1 MSNAHW
7 LSDTPLRP
15 PSHRPPPP
23 PSNGP
28 KLRGALLGCGFI
40 AENGHLP
47 AYRAQADSA
56 LPLEIVAIAEP
67 NAARRAR
74 ASQLVPS
81 AVLYEDPDQLL
92 AQEAHRLD
100 YVDIATPPYDHARLT
115 HLALDKGLH
124 VLCEKP
130 MATSPADARAML
142 ELAQQAKR
150 VFFPCHNYKHAPV
163 VKAVKQVLESGLIGK
178 VNLVTLHTFRNTH
191 AKGVSEWR
199 PDWRRERKY
208 SGGGIAMD
216 HGAHTFYLAFDWL
229 GGYPSAITA
238 KMSTTN
244 VTQAGPT
251 NFDTEDNFSCTMTF
265 PEGIASAHL
274 TWTAG
279 VRKVI
284 YTIQGSHGAIRVE
297 DDDVEVAV
305 MASRNASSRDVNAGA
320 AKKVSW
326 ELKKEQVASEWMDA
340 GHSVWFRSLFEQF
353 KTAIETK
360 EYVGRE
366 AKDGLRCIELIAT
379 AYASAQDG
387 CRELPLT
394 TGDR

>member
-1 MSNAHW
+1 MR
-7 LSDTPLRP
+7 RP
-15 PSHRPPPP
+15 PR
-23 PSNGP
+23 
-28 KLRGALLGCGFI
+28 R
-40 AENGHLP
+40 
-47 AYRAQADSA
+47 

-67 NAARRAR
+67 NSARRAR
-74 ASQLVPS
+74 AGKLVPG
-81 AVLYEDPDQLL
+81 AVLYEDPGQLL
-92 AQEAHRLD
+92 ASEAHRLD
-100 YVDIATPPYDHARLT
+100 YVDIATPPYDHARLA
-115 HLALDKGLH
+115 HMALDKGLH

-130 MATSPADARAML
+130 MATTPADARSVLEHAMK
-142 ELAQQAKR
+142 AKR

-229 GGYPSAITA
+229 RGYPTAITA
-238 KMSTTN
+238 KMATPVPTTN
-244 VTQAGPT
+244 AAGAT
-251 NFDTEDNFSCTMTF
+251 FDTEDNFSCTMTF

-284 YTIQGSHGAIRVE
+284 YTIQGARGAIRVE

-305 MASRNASSRDVNAGA
+305 MASRTASTHDLSAAARAG
-320 AKKVSW
+320 KKVTW
-326 ELKKEQVASEWMDA
+326 ELEARAHRVGVDGRRALGLVLLALRPVQG
-340 GHSVWFRSLFEQF
+340 GHRREGLRRRRG
-353 KTAIETK
+353 K
-360 EYVGRE
+360 GRP
-366 AKDGLRCIELIAT
+366 ALHRAHPDGLRLGSRRMPRAAAHERARLVRSLQTDRKCLTWTSPAPSE
-379 AYASAQDG
+379 ASRFWGSSSSSMPCA
-387 CRELPLT
+387 
-394 TGDR
+394 

>member
-1 MSNAHW
+1 MTYGS
-7 LSDTPLRP
+7 SRP
-15 PSHRPPPP
+15 PS
-23 PSNGP
+23 GP
-28 KLRGALLGCGFI
+28 RLRGALLGCGFI

-47 AYRAQADSA
+47 AYRAQASSE

-67 NAARRAR
+67 NAARRER
-74 ASQLVPS
+74 AGRLVPG
-81 AVLYEDPDQLL
+81 AVLYEDPEQLL
-92 AQEAHRLD
+92 ATEAHRLD
-100 YVDIATPPYDHARLT
+100 YVDIATPPYAHA
-115 HLALDKGLH
+115 HLAHLAFDKGLH

-130 MATSPADARAML
+130 MATTPADARSILEHAMK
-142 ELAQQAKR
+142 AKR

-191 AKGVSEWR
+191 AKGVAEWR

-229 GGYPSAITA
+229 GGYPTAITA
-238 KMSTTN
+238 KMTTP
-244 VTQAGPT
+244 PT
-251 NFDTEDNFSCTMTF
+251 ADTEDNFSCTMTF

-305 MASRNASSRDVNAGA
+305 MASRNASSRDVNGA
-320 AKKVSW
+320 ASGHKKVTW
-326 ELKKEQVASEWMDA
+326 ELKKEQIASEWMDA
-340 GHSVWFRSLFEQF
+340 GHSVWFRSLFDQF
-353 KTAIETK
+353 KGAIDSK
-360 EYVGRE
+360 DYVGRE
-366 AKDGLRCIELIAT
+366 ARDGLRCIELIAT

-387 CRELPLT
+387 CRELPLP
-394 TGDR
+394 GESVIRG

>member
-15 PSHRPPPP
+15 HSNRPPPP
-23 PSNGP
+23 PNGGAR
-28 KLRGALLGCGFI
+28 LRGALFGCGFI

-47 AYRAQADSA
+47 AYRAQAASE

-67 NAARRAR
+67 NAARRAK
-74 ASQLVPS
+74 AGQLVPG
-81 AVLYEDPDQLL
+81 AVLYEDADQLL
-92 AQEAHRLD
+92 ANEAHRLD

-115 HLALDKGLH
+115 HMALDKGLH

-130 MATSPADARAML
+130 MATSAADARSML
-142 ELAQQAKR
+142 EHAIKAKR

-191 AKGVSEWR
+191 AKGVHEWR
-199 PDWRRERKY
+199 PDWRREKKY

-229 GGYPSAITA
+229 GGYPTAITA
-238 KMSTTN
+238 KMTTPA
-244 VTQAGPT
+244 TY
-251 NFDTEDNFSCTMTF
+251 DTEDNFSCTMTF

-305 MASRNASSRDVNAGA
+305 MASRAASTRDVAAAAA
-320 AKKVSW
+320 AKKVTW
-326 ELKKEQVASEWMDA
+326 ELKKEQIASEWMDA
-340 GHSVWFRSLFEQF
+340 GHSVWFRSLFDQF
-353 KTAIETK
+353 KAAIEAK

-366 AKDGLRCIELIAT
+366 ARDGLRCIELIGR
-379 AYASAQDG
+379 AYASAADG
-387 CRELPLT
+387 CRELPLVHEPASF
-394 TGDR
+394 D

>member
-1 MSNAHW
+1 MSHG
-7 LSDTPLRP
+7 SSRPSSRP
-15 PSHRPPPP
+15 PVD
-23 PSNGP
+23 GP
-28 KLRGALLGCGFI
+28 RLRGALLGCGFI

-47 AYRAQADSA
+47 AYRAQAASEM
-56 LPLEIVAIAEP
+56 PLEIVAIAEP
-67 NAARRAR
+67 NAARRAK
-74 ASQLVPS
+74 AGKLVPG
-81 AVLYEDPDQLL
+81 AVLYEDADQLL
-92 AQEAHRLD
+92 SSEAHRLD
-100 YVDIATPPYDHARLT
+100 YVDIATPPYDHARLS
-115 HLALDKGLH
+115 HMALDKGLH

-130 MATSPADARAML
+130 MATTPADARSILEHAMK
-142 ELAQQAKR
+142 AKR

-199 PDWRRERKY
+199 PDWRREKKY

-229 GGYPSAITA
+229 GGYPTAITA
-238 KMSTTN
+238 KMTTPP
-244 VTQAGPT
+244 VATG
-251 NFDTEDNFSCTMTF
+251 FDTEDNFTCTMTF

-305 MASRNASSRDVNAGA
+305 MASRNASSRDVNGA
-320 AKKVSW
+320 VAKKVTW
-326 ELKKEQVASEWMDA
+326 ELKKEQIASEWMDA

-353 KTAIETK
+353 KGAIESR

-379 AYASAQDG
+379 AYASAHDG
-387 CRELPLT
+387 CRELPLADVR
-394 TGDR
+394 GSFDD

>member
-1 MSNAHW
+1 MSNNHW

-15 PSHRPPPP
+15 YSNRPPPP

-28 KLRGALLGCGFI
+28 RLRGALLGCGFI

-47 AYRAQADSA
+47 AYRNQSDSA
-56 LPLEIVAIAEP
+56 LPLEIVAVAEP

-74 ASQLVPS
+74 AGQLIPGV
-81 AVLYEDPDQLL
+81 ALYEDADSLL
-92 AQEAHRLD
+92 AKEAGRLD
-100 YVDIATPPYDHARLT
+100 YVDIATPPYEHARLA
-115 HLALDKGLH
+115 HAAFDKGLH

-130 MATSPADARAML
+130 MATTPADARSML
-142 ELAQQAKR
+142 QHARDAKR
-150 VFFPCHNYKHAPV
+150 VFFPCHHYKHAPV

-199 PDWRRERKY
+199 PDWRREKKY

-229 GGYPSAITA
+229 GGYPTAITA
-238 KMSTTN
+238 KMSTSGA
-244 VTQAGPT
+244 AGGGAA
-251 NFDTEDNFSCTMTF
+251 FDTEDNFSCTMTF

-305 MASRNASSRDVNAGA
+305 MASRNASTRDVNAGA

-326 ELKKEQVASEWMDA
+326 ELKKEQIASEWMDA
-340 GHSVWFRSLFEQF
+340 GHSVWFRSLFDQF
-353 KTAIETK
+353 KNAIESR

-366 AKDGLRCIELIAT
+366 AEDGVRCIELIAT
-379 AYASAQDG
+379 AYASARDG
-387 CRELPLT
+387 CRELPLGST
-394 TGDR
+394 DR

>member
-1 MSNAHW
+1 
-7 LSDTPLRP
+7 
-15 PSHRPPPP
+15 
-23 PSNGP
+23 
-28 KLRGALLGCGFI
+28 
-40 AENGHLP
+40 
-47 AYRAQADSA
+47 
-56 LPLEIVAIAEP
+56 
-67 NAARRAR
+67 
-74 ASQLVPS
+74 
-81 AVLYEDPDQLL
+81 
-92 AQEAHRLD
+92 
-100 YVDIATPPYDHARLT
+100 
-115 HLALDKGLH
+115 
-124 VLCEKP
+124 
-130 MATSPADARAML
+130 ML
-142 ELAQQAKR
+142 EHAQQAKR

-244 VTQAGPT
+244 AGPT
-251 NFDTEDNFSCTMTF
+251 SFDTEDNFSCTMTF